1 MPACVC
7 SPSGVCP
14 QLLTST
20 HIHVHVCTVFVTP
33 FLISILTQG
42 VVIKYSEPAE
52 ARIPKTRWRLYPFK
66 GDQALCK
73 GLKNTQCS
81 HAVHDTCVSIHGAH
95 ACRQQNVVVTK
106 HTECHSHKLQQLQT
120 NNEKKFHLCPAI
132 LLPAVTTYLD

>member
-20 HIHVHVCTVFVTP
+20 HIHVCTVYVHVTL
-33 FLISILTQG
+33 FLTQG
-42 VVIKYSEPAE
+42 VVIKYNEPAE

-73 GLKNTQCS
+73 GLETYSAAMLCMTHGENTVD
-81 HAVHDTCVSIHGAH
+81 A
-95 ACRQQNVVVTK
+95 
-106 HTECHSHKLQQLQT
+106 L
-120 NNEKKFHLCPAI
+120 
-132 LLPAVTTYLD
+132 